1 MYREYLETK
10 ARVQGYKVYTKL
22 SSPLLHVDNSNV
34 RLSYLNN
41 VNLCVMHQAVPQS
54 QDLENKCKY
63 CVGVYQ
69 NADNTHEAK
78 LASSLS
84 FFS

>member
-1 MYREYLETK
+1 
-10 ARVQGYKVYTKL
+10 
-22 SSPLLHVDNSNV
+22 
-34 RLSYLNN
+34 
-41 VNLCVMHQAVPQS
+41 MHQAVPQS
-54 QDLENKCKY
+54 QDLETKCKY

-84 FFS
+84 FFFLTRGQIVSQTPHINSNIYHGFQTPAFLF